1 MQRLAATG
9 RCWWWS
15 GCWLLPC
22 KEADPGVPG
31 STCIRVQA
39 RLADDVEFVIP
50 AILHGR
56 SPVPVALVGAMAIML
71 VSLYLSH
78 GISRKTTAA
87 VVGTGLALVLTAAL
101 TAGSWRRPPSPAWP
115 ARMPSTQASKP
126 AASRYAGCC

>member
-22 KEADPGVPG
+22 KEADPGV
-31 STCIRVQA
+31 
-39 RLADDVEFVIP
+39 P

-101 TAGSWRRPPSPAWP
+101 TAGFVAATSSPAWP